1 MTRFST
7 RIESDDVVGAPRED
21 IFAVL
26 RDPHLLAELTP
37 LVESITAVDDT
48 PRWRWQLAGISA
60 LGTRFHPCFTVAM
73 RFSDPDRI
81 DFDHDPPE
89 GAAEHAAAEG
99 IYELTAVEPDDTFP
113 DGATHVAIQL
123 DVHVELPLPRMSRRA
138 VEGVMHRTMER
149 MGERFAVNLRRHLGV
164 RR

>member
-7 RIESDDVVGAPRED
+7 RIESSDVVGAPREA

-26 RDPHLLAELTP
+26 QDPDLLAELTP
-37 LVESITAVDDT
+37 LVEAITRIDDT

-73 RFSDPDRI
+73 HFQEPARI
-81 DFDHDPPE
+81 DFAHDPPA
-89 GAAEHAAAEG
+89 GASEHAAAEG
-99 IYELTAVEPDDTFP
+99 IYELDEVSASDEFP
-113 DGATHVAIQL
+113 DGGTRVAIQL
-123 DVHVELPLPRMSRRA
+123 DVHVELPLPKVSRRA
-138 VEGVMHRTMER
+138 VEGVMHRTTEK

>member
-1 MTRFST
+1 MTQFST
-7 RIESDDVVGAPRED
+7 RIESSDVVGAPREA

-26 RDPHLLAELTP
+26 QDPDLLAELTP
-37 LVESITAVDDT
+37 LVESIVVVDDS

-73 RFSDPDRI
+73 RFTGHERI
-81 DFDHDPPE
+81 DFHHDPPS
-89 GAAEHAAAEG
+89 GAHEHAAAEG
-99 IYELTAVEPDDTFP
+99 TYVLDDVDATDQLP
-113 DGATHVAIQL
+113 DGGTRVAIQL

-138 VEGVMHRTMER
+138 VEGVMHRTTEK